1 MQVLSDH
8 SGSIT
13 RLAEL
18 QSIIG
23 PRGLKWGLLS
33 KDMSPD
39 LAISPQTSPTLNPA
53 TLRPGPD
60 HSTPMAHKSGKVL
73 KSTRLK
79 MPLRKCKDRCF
90 SNSNSFMEMG

>member
-23 PRGLKWGLLS
+23 PCGLKWGLFS

-39 LAISPQTSPTLNPA
+39 LAISA
-53 TLRPGPD
+53 
-60 HSTPMAHKSGKVL
+60 
-73 KSTRLK
+73 
-79 MPLRKCKDRCF
+79 KDC
-90 SNSNSFMEMG
+90 SFEEEK